1 MGDSNINDTA
11 NAVLTEQEID
21 EAIKGMSNEELYC
34 VFAVNLLAER
44 GYTNVNNP
52 EGEKLIA
59 ELVPRI
65 EAFVTQELFF
75 ALPDKQLKELEGLM
89 NLEVASPEE
98 IQRLYK
104 EAGIDMD
111 EVVSKALDDF
121 RDMYLGNEKQ
131 SEGGEE

>member
-34 VFAVNLLAER
+34 VFAVNLLAEK
-44 GYTNVNNP
+44 GYTKLDNP
-52 EGEKLIA
+52 EGEKMIA

-75 ALPDKQLKELEGLM
+75 ALPDRQMQELEGLM
-89 NLEVASPEE
+89 NLEAASPAEVQK
-98 IQRLYK
+98 IYK
-104 EAGIDMD
+104 DAGLDMD
-111 EVVSKALDDF
+111 KIVTDALDKF
-121 RDMYLGNEKQ
+121 RDMYLGND
-131 SEGGEE
+131 GGED